1 MNYETHLHIEA
12 KRNVG
17 KITKGLKLQISW
29 PHPPS
34 PQIIVEAYEKQFGLK
49 STSASLG
56 DFIIEKVK

>member
-1 MNYETHLHIEA
+1 MKHTYNIEA

-17 KITKGLKLQISW
+17 KITKGLKVQISW

-34 PQIIVEAYEKQFGLK
+34 TQIILQAYDKQFGLK